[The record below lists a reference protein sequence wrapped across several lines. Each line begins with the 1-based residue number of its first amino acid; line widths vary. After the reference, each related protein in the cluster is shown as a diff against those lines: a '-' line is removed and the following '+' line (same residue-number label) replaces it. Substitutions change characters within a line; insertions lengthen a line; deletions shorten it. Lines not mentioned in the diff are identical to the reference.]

1 MATREAIEARKDAL
15 ERELARRE
23 AALSTSER
31 QARYITGRGRSE
43 DVAEGRVTVQREREP
58 AWGDEGEERPELD
71 GDSTSRRQAARLTRG
86 ASSRGDSDA

>member
-1 MATREAIEARKDAL
+1 MNDLERKEAL

-23 AALSTSER
+23 AKKSTSER
-31 QARYITGRGRSE
+31 QAAYVTGRGRSA
-43 DVAEGRVTVQREREP
+43 DVVDLRVVVQREREP
-58 AWGDEGEERPELD
+58 AWGDEGERPELD

>member
-1 MATREAIEARKDAL
+1 MNDLERKEAL

-23 AALSTSER
+23 AKKSTSER
-31 QARYITGRGRSE
+31 QANYLTRRGRSA
-43 DVAEGRVTVQREREP
+43 DLVDLHVVIERGERDL
-58 AWGDEGEERPELD
+58 AAGDDDGERPELD